1 LDHWEAVRRRPGM
14 YFGDRAPLAV
24 VRLVVEDA
32 VLGRG
37 ATCVRVEF
45 LSDGHIQVED
55 DGRCFREED
64 FSWSERH
71 TAPCYPHDTLNYLL
85 LVCAAS
91 ETFKAEGGLI
101 RVIMAGTGRPAIS
114 RVAESQAGNLVRLR
128 LDGGLFQGAITP
140 APFEVFGWAQEFAA
154 LVSGTRLVI
163 SDSIVG
169 ERTYLYPAGLADY
182 LAEWTWV
189 RSRISRQVVHFSA
202 DMLGGQMGAAL
213 AFHCTGPK
221 EMVSFVNFKRTVS
234 NGAHVDGA
242 IKALKELLSERFEL
256 SSFSLAI
263 NVNVKEPTFSGAV
276 REKLLGKDVSRFVYE
291 QFMRHGDAT
300 VRAAREP

>member
-1 LDHWEAVRRRPGM
+1 M
-14 YFGDRAPLAV
+14 YFGDRVPLAV
-24 VRLVVEDA
+24 VRLLVEEA

-37 ATCVRVEF
+37 ATCVRVEC
-45 LSDGHIQVED
+45 LPDGHIQVED

-64 FSWSERH
+64 FLRSGRH
-71 TAPCYPHDTLNYLL
+71 SAPCYPHDTLNYLL
-85 LVCAAS
+85 VICAAS
-91 ETFKAEGGLI
+91 ETFRAEGGLI
-101 RVIMAGTGRPAIS
+101 RVIMAGNGRPAIS
-114 RVAESQAGNLVRLR
+114 RVSESRAENFVRLR
-128 LDGGLFQGAITP
+128 LDGGLFQGVIQP

-163 SDSIVG
+163 RDNSVG
-169 ERTYLYPAGLADY
+169 ERTYLYPAGLMDY

-189 RSRISRQVVHFSA
+189 RNRISRQVVHFSA
-202 DMLGGQMGAAL
+202 DMLGGQMDATL

-221 EMVSFVNFKRTVS
+221 EIVSFVNFKRTAS
-234 NGAHVDGA
+234 NGVHVDGA

-263 NVNVKEPTFSGAV
+263 NVNVEEPTFSGAV

-291 QFMRHGDAT
+291 QFMSHGDAT
-300 VRAAREP
+300 VRAAREL